1 METQVRTPQMVFM
14 APQRLVV
21 PLFQRPYVWNED
33 NQWEPLWTDVT
44 RVAGWLL
51 ADPGGHHQPHF
62 LGAVVLQ
69 QMTNKL
75 GTLQERTI
83 IDGQQRLT
91 TLQLLLDALHAELEV
106 AGADQPARRLEPLVM
121 NQEAFWE
128 RPEDQ
133 FKVWPTN
140 RDRGAFNEVM
150 AADPPLNYDKLVHKS
165 SRLAKAHEYF
175 AERAREWLHAD
186 GDLATRAA
194 AIELAVREQI
204 QMVVI
209 ELSAEENAQEI
220 FETLNARGAQLTAA
234 DLIKNFIFQRL
245 SEDGADVEAAYEQ
258 YWKEFESGF
267 WETEIS
273 AGRLRYQR
281 SSMFLNQWLIAKT
294 GEEILARQVFYR
306 FKAYADEESGV
317 SMIELLEK
325 IYQAGQVYRS
335 FVDAS
340 GQLTGP
346 IDQLGLFAYRTGVM
360 QSEVIKPLVLLLL
373 DPDDKSIPPAQVA
386 KALSVTE
393 SWLVRRMLVRAST
406 KSYTQ
411 VIAELISHIRGAERE
426 FAGDVIEEHLAH
438 QPGTNWYWPD
448 DEEVRSELR
457 TLPAYRRLS
466 RARLRMVLE
475 AIEDQKRGWNGARS
489 AKSEERV
496 ARGVLEIEHI
506 LPRRWQANWPL
517 PAGQVAAA
525 RDAAVDTFGNLTLL
539 TGRLN
544 ASVSNGPWSG
554 TNGKRKALDSH
565 SVLMLNRHLLEM
577 AQISWADE
585 MIALRA
591 DALID
596 SVLAIWA
603 VPAGHHST
611 EARIER
617 RPSRRVDLA
626 DLIAAGVLAEGVTLH
641 ARRANVSDRTATVLS
656 DGVIDVDGMR
666 HLTPSGAAKAV
677 SGTTVNGW
685 WFWLVD
691 PISRRSLRDV
701 WKEYVDQ
708 RDVDADDDDIEL
720 GEDDDE
726 D

>member
-1 METQVRTPQMVFM
+1 MVFM

-33 NQWEPLWTDVT
+33 NQWEPLWADVT
-44 RVAGWLL
+44 RVAGRLL
-51 ADPGGHHQPHF
+51 ADPGGRHQPHF

-69 QMTNKL
+69 QLTNKL
-75 GTLQERTI
+75 GSLQERTI

-106 AGADQPARRLEPLVM
+106 AGAEQPARRLEPLVM

-128 RPEDQ
+128 QPEDR

-150 AADPPLNYDKLVHKS
+150 AADPPLNYDKLVHKA
-165 SRLAKAHEYF
+165 SRLTQAHEYF
-175 AERAREWLHAD
+175 AERAREWLHA
-186 GDLATRAA
+186 GEGELAIRAA

-209 ELSAEENAQEI
+209 DLSVDENAQEI

-245 SEDGADVEAAYEQ
+245 SESGADVEAAYEQ

-306 FKAYADEESGV
+306 FKAYADDESGV

-325 IYQAGQVYRS
+325 IYRAGQVYRS
-335 FVDAS
+335 FVDAA

-346 IDQLGLFAYRTGVM
+346 IDQVGLFAYRTGVM

-373 DPDDKSIPPAQVA
+373 DPDDEPIPPAQVA

-393 SWLVRRMLVRAST
+393 SWLVRRMLVRATT

-426 FAGDVIEEHLAH
+426 LAGDVIEEHLAH

-448 DEEVRSELR
+448 DDEVRKELR
-457 TLPAYRRLS
+457 NLPAYRRLS

-475 AIEDQKRGWNGARS
+475 AIEDNQRGWNGAKS

-506 LPRRWQANWPL
+506 LPRRWQAHWPL
-517 PAGQVAAA
+517 PPGKVAAE
-525 RDAAVDTFGNLTLL
+525 RDAVVDTIGNLTLL

-554 TNGKRKALDSH
+554 SGGKRAALDSH

-577 AQISWADE
+577 APDAWGDDL
-585 MIALRA
+585 IALRA
-591 DALID
+591 DGLMDA
-596 SVLAIWA
+596 VLSIWP

-611 EARIER
+611 EARVER
-617 RPSRRVDLA
+617 RPSRRIDLA
-626 DLIAAGVLAEGVTLH
+626 DLIAAGVLAEGATLH
-641 ARRANVSDRTATVLS
+641 ARRAGVADRTATVLS
-656 DGVIDVDGMR
+656 DGVIDVDGVR
-666 HLTPSGAAKAV
+666 HLTPSGAARAV
-677 SGTTVNGW
+677 SGTSVNGW

-691 PISRRSLRDV
+691 PGSRRSLRDV
-701 WKEYVDQ
+701 LREYVDQ
-708 RDVDADDDDIEL
+708 LDVDADDEEVEL
-720 GEDDDE
+720 GADDDDDE
-726 D
+726 